1 MALNYSWMER
11 PSDRNPALNHLPD
24 IPEAA
29 ARAEEGEISYQEQK
43 LQNIKL
49 RSEAKENTR
58 EINGKFHLDRTV
70 HLWKCRDLGNVCM

>member
-1 MALNYSWMER
+1 MER

-70 HLWKCRDLGNVCM
+70 HL